1 MGSIVIVTHGDAV
14 GAIVGM
20 LRYDW
25 KVQNV
30 PYAAYAVASRR
41 VPVLDRGSDAIKL
54 DELVY
59 EQPEQW
65 ALDLRGGIEVT
76 EVHACSKKRAQ
87 ALHKHELKKICSNS
101 SISSMDSSYLHK
113 VGSSG
118 CIDSMDTPPSP
129 KSASSF
135 DAAAPPEDSQLKPFS
150 DYQLSGF
157 RQTLSGFGANSS
169 VSARLVKLAGCS
181 RHLADES
188 KQRMTS
194 PRTLTRTATL

>member
-1 MGSIVIVTHGDAV
+1 MG
-14 GAIVGM
+14 
-20 LRYDW
+20 
-25 KVQNV
+25 
-30 PYAAYAVASRR
+30 
-41 VPVLDRGSDAIKL
+41 
-54 DELVY
+54 
-59 EQPEQW
+59 
-65 ALDLRGGIEVT
+65 RGGIEVT

-118 CIDSMDTPPSP
+118 SIDSMDT
-129 KSASSF
+129 
-135 DAAAPPEDSQLKPFS
+135 QLKPFS

-169 VSARLVKLAGCS
+169 VSARLVKLAGFS

-194 PRTLTRTATL
+194 PRGSHWSPLSSP